1 MNVDDDGRYW
11 KRRWKEVDGF
21 GRKGDNRN
29 CTREYFT
36 FTDKLL
42 MFIGMTIYSV
52 EGGGRIRTGL
62 GLGLGRVA
70 VQVQIQWT

>member
-1 MNVDDDGRYW
+1 MMRDIGREDGRE
-11 KRRWKEVDGF
+11 KEVDGF

-62 GLGLGRVA
+62 GRVA